1 MNLSF
6 NLVRCQVNFN
16 PLIKNI
22 KKYVLMSFTNK
33 FHHCKILNGLKQ
45 KTCDGFTKKNTKHV
59 MERVQPRL
67 TGELWEWQYLPTKTF
82 WTIPVLLFS
91 SRFHE
96 NTQ

>member
-45 KTCDGFTKKNTKHV
+45 KTCDGFTKKKH
-59 MERVQPRL
+59 ETRDG
-67 TGELWEWQYLPTKTF
+67 TGPTAF
-82 WTIPVLLFS
+82 DW
-91 SRFHE
+91 
-96 NTQ
+96 